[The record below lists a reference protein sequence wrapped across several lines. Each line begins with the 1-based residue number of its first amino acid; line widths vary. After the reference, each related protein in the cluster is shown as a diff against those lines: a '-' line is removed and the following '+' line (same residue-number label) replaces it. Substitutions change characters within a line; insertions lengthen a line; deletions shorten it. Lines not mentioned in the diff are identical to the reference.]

1 MSPPVHNR
9 DWRLRWEGLT
19 DALEEAVDSSE
30 PDADVIVDLV
40 RQRQRLMMSGAPK
53 EPTPDAS
60 EKEAQLNWLQQMVER
75 EQHLQVRVG
84 EILGDFSDYMKS
96 LLAGERIRQRLPT
109 GGQTPT
115 LLDREL

>member
-1 MSPPVHNR
+1 MSPPVHNS
-9 DWRLRWEGLT
+9 DWRRRWEGLT
-19 DALEEAVDSSE
+19 EALEEAVDSSE
-30 PDADVIVDLV
+30 PDADTIVDLV

-53 EPTPDAS
+53 EPEHQAS
-60 EKEAQLNWLQQMVER
+60 DREAQLTWLQNMVER

-84 EILGDFSDYMKS
+84 EILGDFSNYMKS
-96 LLAGERIRQRLPT
+96 LLAGEKIRQRLPT

>member
-1 MSPPVHNR
+1 
-9 DWRLRWEGLT
+9 
-19 DALEEAVDSSE
+19 
-30 PDADVIVDLV
+30 
-40 RQRQRLMMSGAPK
+40 
-53 EPTPDAS
+53 
-60 EKEAQLNWLQQMVER
+60 MVER

-96 LLAGERIRQRLPT
+96 LLAGEKIRQRLPT